1 MANFETVIVETD
13 LLILGGGMAAC
24 GAAVEAAY
32 WAKQNGLKV
41 TLVDK
46 AAVDRS
52 GAVAMGLSAIN
63 QYVGLKDGT
72 NTLKDYVD
80 YVRNDL
86 MGVTREDLVANIARH
101 VDSTVHLFEK
111 WGLPIWKD
119 EKGKYVHEGR
129 WQLMING
136 ESYKVIVAEA
146 AKNALLQSGVG
157 QIFERVFIVG
167 PIMDGDRCA
176 GAVGFSVRENKF
188 YVFKAKAT
196 LVAMGGAVHVFKPRS
211 SGEGMGRAWYPPWNS
226 GSSAYFTIRAGAE
239 MTCQEVRFIPVRFKD
254 AYGPVGAWFL
264 LFKSRATNS
273 QGGDYMVERRPEL
286 EKWGPYGRVKPVPAN
301 LRNYLGMLDVM
312 DGKGPINMRTEEAI
326 QKIAD
331 TYKDDPK
338 AYKKKM
344 KELESEAWEDFL
356 DMTISQAILWASTNV
371 QPEEQSSEIA
381 ASEPYFI
388 GSHSGASGAWVSG
401 PEDLQTDETK
411 AEYFW
416 GYTNMSTV
424 KGLFCAGDASGA
436 SSHKFSS
443 GSHAEGRIAAKSA
456 IKFIVE
462 NNAHATV
469 DPAKVESLKAEIL
482 KPLDTYEQHKN
493 ATTDPEINPNY
504 IKPRMFMFRLQ
515 KIMDEYAGGISS
527 PIHNQRGLAEQG
539 PGTAGLAQG
548 GLRETRRFQLARTHA
563 LLGKHTPHVAG
574 RSARPDHALPRRDSL
589 ARILLPRGQAGS
601 RRREVACLRQLP
613 GSIPRRTPGRCEPG
627 RSCRSSRSPR
637 STNCSEDSAA
647 RFGAGDSRGREGTS
661 HPPVARMK
669 QGLSKECP
677 HCGQPMVRWANPQWS

>member
-1 MANFETVIVETD
+1 MPNFETVIVDTD

-24 GAAVEAAY
+24 GAAVEAAH

-72 NTLKDYVD
+72 NSVKDYVD

-86 MGVTREDLVANIARH
+86 MGITREDLVANIARH

-119 EKGKYVHEGR
+119 AEGKYVHEGR

-136 ESYKVIVAEA
+136 ESYKVVVAEA
-146 AKNALLQSGVG
+146 AKNALLQDGLG
-157 QIFERVFIVG
+157 EIYERVFIVG
-167 PIMDGDRCA
+167 PLMDGDRCA
-176 GAVGFSVRENKF
+176 GAVGFSVRENKI
-188 YVFKAKAT
+188 YIFKAKAT
-196 LVAMGGAVHVFKPRS
+196 LTAMGGAVHVFKPRS

-226 GSSAYFTIRAGAE
+226 GSSAYFTMKAGAE

-264 LFKSRATNS
+264 LFKSRATNAMD
-273 QGGDYMVERRPEL
+273 GNYMVERKAEL
-286 EKWGPYGRVKPVPAN
+286 DNWLPYGRVKPVPAN
-301 LRNYLGMLDVM
+301 LRNYLGMLDM
-312 DGKGPINMRTEEAI
+312 MEGKGPLFMRTEEAI

-331 TYKDDPK
+331 NFKDDPK

-344 KELESEAWEDFL
+344 KDLESEAWEDFL
-356 DMTISQAILWASTNV
+356 DMTISQALLWAGTNT
-371 QPEEQSSEIA
+371 QPEEKSSEIA
-381 ASEPYFI
+381 PAEPYFI

-401 PEDLQTDETK
+401 PEDLQSSDSK
-411 AEYFW
+411 NEYSW

-456 IKFIVE
+456 IKFILDNKSAPKVGQ
-462 NNAHATV
+462 AMV
-469 DPAKVESLKAEIL
+469 DAVVADIL
-482 KPLDTYEQHKN
+482 KPLEIYETHKEE
-493 ATTDPEINPNY
+493 TTDPEVNPNY
-504 IKPRMFMFRLQ
+504 IRPRMFMFRLQ
-515 KIMDEYAGGISS
+515 KIMDEYAGGVSS
-527 PIHNQRGLAEQG
+527 QFTTNKPQLERALELLEFLKEDSKKLAAPNLHELMRCWENIHRMWQAEAHVRTVLFRDETRWPGYYFRADKPKIDEENWHVFANCRYDPVTGDWQMRTRPIH
-539 PGTAGLAQG
+539 
-548 GLRETRRFQLARTHA
+548 
-563 LLGKHTPHVAG
+563 
-574 RSARPDHALPRRDSL
+574 
-589 ARILLPRGQAGS
+589 RIFA
-601 RRREVACLRQLP
+601 
-613 GSIPRRTPGRCEPG
+613 
-627 RSCRSSRSPR
+627 
-637 STNCSEDSAA
+637 
-647 RFGAGDSRGREGTS
+647 
-661 HPPVARMK
+661 
-669 QGLSKECP
+669 
-677 HCGQPMVRWANPQWS
+677 

>member
-1 MANFETVIVETD
+1 MANFETTVVETD

-32 WAKQNGLKV
+32 WAMQNGLKV
-41 TLVDK
+41 TMVDK

-63 QYVGLKDGT
+63 QYVGLRDGK
-72 NTLKDYVD
+72 NSVKDYVD

-86 MGVTREDLVANIARH
+86 MGITREDLVANIARH
-101 VDSTVHLFEK
+101 VDSTVHLFEQ

-119 EKGKYVHEGR
+119 ENGAFVHEGR

-157 QIFERVFIVG
+157 EIYERIFIVG
-167 PIMDGDRCA
+167 PLMDGERCA
-176 GAVGFSVRENKF
+176 GAVGFSVRENTF
-188 YVFKAKAT
+188 YIFKSKAT

-226 GSSAYFTIRAGAE
+226 GSSAYFTLKAGAE

-273 QGGDYMVERRPEL
+273 QGGNYMEERKPEL

-312 DGKGPINMRTEEAI
+312 EGKGPIYMRTEEAI
-326 QKIAD
+326 GKIAD

-356 DMTISQAILWASTNV
+356 DMTISQALLWAASNV
-371 QPEEQSSEIA
+371 QPEERSSEIA
-381 ASEPYFI
+381 AAEPYFI

-401 PEDLQTDETK
+401 PEDLQTSETK
-411 AEYFW
+411 NAYFW
-416 GYTNMSTV
+416 GYANMSTV
-424 KGLFCAGDASGA
+424 PGLFCAGDASGA

-443 GSHAEGRIAAKSA
+443 GSHAEGRIAAKAA
-456 IKFIVE
+456 IKFILD
-462 NNAHATV
+462 NNTLPVIDDATIAAV
-469 DPAKVESLKAEIL
+469 KAEIL
-482 KPLDTYEQHKN
+482 KPLDVYEQFKG
-493 ATTDPEINPNY
+493 ASTDPEINPNY

-515 KIMDEYAGGISS
+515 KIMDEYAGGITAQFTTNASQLTRALELLALLKEDS
-527 PIHNQRGLAEQG
+527 ENLAASNLHELMRCWENVHRMWQAEAHVRTMLFRG
-539 PGTAGLAQG
+539 
-548 GLRETRRFQLARTHA
+548 ETRWPGYYVRSDMPTLDEQNWHA
-563 LLGKHTPHVAG
+563 FANCKYDPASGSWETVTRPIMHIFPQPKEHELLGG
-574 RSARPDHALPRRDSL
+574 
-589 ARILLPRGQAGS
+589 
-601 RRREVACLRQLP
+601 
-613 GSIPRRTPGRCEPG
+613 
-627 RSCRSSRSPR
+627 
-637 STNCSEDSAA
+637 
-647 RFGAGDSRGREGTS
+647 
-661 HPPVARMK
+661 
-669 QGLSKECP
+669 
-677 HCGQPMVRWANPQWS
+677 

>member
-1 MANFETVIVETD
+1 MPIFDTEVVETD

-24 GAAVEAAY
+24 GAAVEAAF
-32 WAKQNGLKV
+32 WAKKHGLKV

-63 QYVGLKDGT
+63 QYVGLKDGA
-72 NTLKDYVD
+72 NTVQDYVN

-101 VDSTVHLFEK
+101 VDSSVHLFEK

-119 EKGKYVHEGR
+119 EEGKYVHEGR

-136 ESYKVIVAEA
+136 ESYKVVVAEA
-146 AKNALLQSGVG
+146 AKNALLQNGTG

-167 PIMDGDRCA
+167 PLMDGDRCA
-176 GAVGFSVRENKF
+176 GAVGFSVRENKV

-211 SGEGMGRAWYPPWNS
+211 GGEGLGRAWYPPWNS
-226 GSSAYFTIRAGAE
+226 GSSAAFTLQAGAE

-273 QGGDYMVERRPEL
+273 TGGDYMVDRRPEL
-286 EKWGPYGRVKPVPAN
+286 EKWLPYGRVKPVPAN
-301 LRNYLGMLDVM
+301 LRNYLGTLDVM
-312 DGKGPINMRTEEAI
+312 EGKGPISMRTEEAM

-338 AYKKKM
+338 AYKKKVR
-344 KELESEAWEDFL
+344 ELESEAWEDFL

-371 QPEEQSSEIA
+371 QPEEKSSEIA
-381 ASEPYFI
+381 AAEPYFI

-401 PEDLQTDETK
+401 PADLQTDETK
-411 AEYFW
+411 GEYFW

-462 NNAHATV
+462 NNTAPNFDSAV
-469 DPAKVESLKAEIL
+469 IEAKVAEIL
-482 KPLDTYEQHKN
+482 KPLATYEEHQ
-493 ATTDPEINPNY
+493 AETTDPEINPNY

-515 KIMDEYAGGISS
+515 KIMDEYAGGVTSQFTT
-527 PIHNQRGLAEQG
+527 NKALLERGLELLG
-539 PGTAGLAQG
+539 Y
-548 GLRETRRFQLARTHA
+548 LREDAQKLGASDLHELMRAWENVHRLWQAEAHVRTLLFRDETRWPGYYFRADKPTIDEEKWHVFANCRF
-563 LLGKHTPHVAG
+563 
-574 RSARPDHALPRRDSL
+574 
-589 ARILLPRGQAGS
+589 
-601 RRREVACLRQLP
+601 
-613 GSIPRRTPGRCEPG
+613 
-627 RSCRSSRSPR
+627 
-637 STNCSEDSAA
+637 
-647 RFGAGDSRGREGTS
+647 
-661 HPPVARMK
+661 
-669 QGLSKECP
+669 
-677 HCGQPMVRWANPQWS
+677 NPQSLEWELRTRPILHVFPQST